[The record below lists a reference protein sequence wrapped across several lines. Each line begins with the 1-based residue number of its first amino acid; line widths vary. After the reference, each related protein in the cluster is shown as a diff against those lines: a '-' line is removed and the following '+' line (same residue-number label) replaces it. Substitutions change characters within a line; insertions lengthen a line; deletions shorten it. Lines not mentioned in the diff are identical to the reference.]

1 MGCRGDWNCRRRL
14 RPRLPGLARKTVPK
28 TQIWSLR
35 VNNLARRVLLV
46 MLLGVFV
53 YGALVLVRDTQ
64 AIGDLLKRF
73 AWSTFGL
80 ACALAF
86 GNYLLRFLKWE
97 YYLARLDIRGIPKF
111 DSLLIFLSGFVLTVT
126 PGKVGEVFKSL
137 ILFQLKKIPIERTAP
152 IVIAERVTDLIG
164 IITIIAIGSASFQGG
179 LIWAGFGAATV
190 LALLIFI
197 AFPAISTPLV
207 NLLPR
212 LPGPLGRLG
221 QRLSPKIQ
229 DALGGL
235 RTIVAPAQ
243 LVWPTLLSIV
253 AWSLE
258 GLGLW
263 VILQGFGEVSSLT
276 RTMFFYSTATLAG
289 ALVPV
294 PGGLGVTE
302 KLLEEQMAR
311 LGGIP
316 AATATA
322 SMILIRFATL
332 WFAVAVGFAAL
343 AMLRAR
349 YGQAVLGGEPVPA
362 REHDVAPPQVSS
374 ANSPELDST
383 SDAQ

>member
-1 MGCRGDWNCRRRL
+1 
-14 RPRLPGLARKTVPK
+14 
-28 TQIWSLR
+28 
-35 VNNLARRVLLV
+35 VNRLARRVLSV
-46 MLLGVFV
+46 MLLGVLL
-53 YGALVLVRDTQ
+53 YGVLVLYRDTNEIS
-64 AIGDLLKRF
+64 ALLSRY

-97 YYLARLDIRGIPKF
+97 YYLARLDIRGIPKV
-111 DSLLIFLSGFVLTVT
+111 DSLLVFLSGFVLTVT
-126 PGKVGEVFKSL
+126 PGKVGEVFKSV

-164 IITIIAIGSASFQGG
+164 IIAIITIGSASFAGG
-179 LIWAGFGAATV
+179 LLWAGFGAATV
-190 LALLIFI
+190 VALLVFI
-197 AFPAISTPLV
+197 AFPRVSTPFV
-207 NLLPR
+207 NILPR
-212 LPGPLGRLG
+212 LPGPLGRTG
-221 QRLSPKIQ
+221 VRLAPKI
-229 DALGGL
+229 DEALHGL
-235 RTIVAPAQ
+235 RAIVAPVQ

-258 GLGLW
+258 GIGLW
-263 VILQGFGEVSSLT
+263 VILRGFGEVSSLA

-311 LGGIP
+311 LGGVP

-343 AMLRAR
+343 ALLRAR
-349 YGQAVLGGEPVPA
+349 HGRAVLGGEPS
-362 REHDVAPPQVSS
+362 APH
-374 ANSPELDST
+374 ELDVSQPVATSPTTSPLDGT
-383 SDAQ
+383 SDAR

>member
-1 MGCRGDWNCRRRL
+1 
-14 RPRLPGLARKTVPK
+14 
-28 TQIWSLR
+28 

-46 MLLGVFV
+46 MLLGVFL
-53 YGALVLVRDTQ
+53 YGALVLYRDTN
-64 AIGDLLKRF
+64 AIADLLKRY
-73 AWSTFGL
+73 AWSTFVI
-80 ACALAF
+80 ACGLAF
-86 GNYLLRFLKWE
+86 GNYLLRYLKWE

-111 DSLLIFLSGFVLTVT
+111 DSLLVFLSGFVLTVT

-137 ILFQLKKIPIERTAP
+137 ILFQLKQIPIERTAP

-164 IITIIAIGSASFQGG
+164 IITIIAIGSSSFQGG

-190 LALLIFI
+190 VALLIFI
-197 AFPAISTPLV
+197 AFPAVSTPFI

-212 LPGPLGRLG
+212 LPGPLGRAG
-221 QRLSPKIQ
+221 QRFAPKIQ

-243 LVWPTLLSIV
+243 LVWPTLLSIA

-258 GLGLW
+258 GIGLW
-263 VILQGFGEVSSLT
+263 VILQGFGEVSSLA

-311 LGGIP
+311 LGGVP

-343 AMLRAR
+343 ALLRAR
-349 YGQAVLGGEPVPA
+349 HGQAVLGGEPLPPREIDVSPA
-362 REHDVAPPQVSS
+362 LASPANPSAPGGS
-374 ANSPELDST
+374 
-383 SDAQ
+383 SDAR

>member
-1 MGCRGDWNCRRRL
+1 M
-14 RPRLPGLARKTVPK
+14 
-28 TQIWSLR
+28 
-35 VNNLARRVLLV
+35 NNLVRRVLLV
-46 MLLGVFV
+46 MLLGVFI
-53 YGALVLVRDTQ
+53 YGALVLVRDTR
-64 AIGDLLKRF
+64 AIGDLLQRY

-197 AFPAISTPLV
+197 AFPAVSTPFV

-212 LPGPLGRLG
+212 LPGPLGRIG

-349 YGQAVLGGEPVPA
+349 YGGAVLGGEPVPA
-362 REHDVAPPQVSS
+362 REHDVAPSGTS
-374 ANSPELDST
+374 APTSPKLDGT

>member
-1 MGCRGDWNCRRRL
+1 M
-14 RPRLPGLARKTVPK
+14 
-28 TQIWSLR
+28 
-35 VNNLARRVLLV
+35 NNLARRVLAV
-46 MLLGVFV
+46 MLLGVLI
-53 YGALVLVRDTQ
+53 YGALVLYRDTH
-64 AIGDLLKRF
+64 AIADVLARY
-73 AWSTFGL
+73 AWSTFGI

-111 DSLLIFLSGFVLTVT
+111 DSLLVFLSGFVLTVT

-137 ILFQLKKIPIERTAP
+137 ILFQLKKVPIERTAP
-152 IVIAERVTDLIG
+152 IVISERVTDLIG
-164 IITIIAIGSASFQGG
+164 IITIITIGSSSFAGG

-190 LALLIFI
+190 VALLVFI
-197 AFPAISTPLV
+197 AFPAVSTPFV
-207 NLLPR
+207 RLLPR
-212 LPGPLGRLG
+212 FPGPIGRIG
-221 QRLSPKIQ
+221 QRLAPKIEE
-229 DALGGL
+229 ALGGL

-258 GLGLW
+258 GIGLW
-263 VILQGFGEVSSLT
+263 VILQGFGQVSALA

-311 LGGIP
+311 LGGVP

-343 AMLRAR
+343 GLLRGR
-349 YGQAVLGGEPVPA
+349 YGRAVLGGEPT
-362 REHDVAPPQVSS
+362 PPR
-374 ANSPELDST
+374 ELDVDS
-383 SDAQ
+383 AQPPAPASATANGDSEAS

>member
-1 MGCRGDWNCRRRL
+1 M
-14 RPRLPGLARKTVPK
+14 
-28 TQIWSLR
+28 
-35 VNNLARRVLLV
+35 NNLVRRVLLV
-46 MLLGVFV
+46 MLLGVV
-53 YGALVLVRDTQ
+53 IYGGLVLYRDTH
-64 AIGDLLKRF
+64 AIAALLARY
-73 AWSTFGL
+73 AWSTFGI

-111 DSLLIFLSGFVLTVT
+111 DSLLVFLSGFVLTVT

-137 ILFQLKKIPIERTAP
+137 ILFQLKKVPIERTAP

-164 IITIIAIGSASFQGG
+164 IITIIAIGSSSFAGG

-190 LALLIFI
+190 LALLVFI
-197 AFPAISTPLV
+197 AFPAVSTPFV
-207 NLLPR
+207 RLLPR
-212 LPGPLGRLG
+212 LPGPIGRIG
-221 QRLSPKIQ
+221 QRLGPKIEE
-229 DALGGL
+229 ALNGL
-235 RTIVAPAQ
+235 RAIVAPAQ
-243 LVWPTLLSIV
+243 LVWPTLLSIA

-258 GLGLW
+258 GVGLW
-263 VILQGFGEVSSLT
+263 VILRGFDQVSSLA

-311 LGGIP
+311 LGGVP

-343 AMLRAR
+343 ALLRAR
-349 YGQAVLGGEPVPA
+349 YGRAILGGEPTPA
-362 REHDVAPPQVSS
+362 RELDVSS
-374 ANSPELDST
+374 PDPTST
-383 SDAQ
+383 TSATLKGESEAP

>member
-1 MGCRGDWNCRRRL
+1 MNR
-14 RPRLPGLARKTVPK
+14 
-28 TQIWSLR
+28 
-35 VNNLARRVLLV
+35 LARRVLSV
-46 MLLGVFV
+46 MLLGVLIYGV
-53 YGALVLVRDTQ
+53 LVLYRDTNEIGALLSRY
-64 AIGDLLKRF
+64 
-73 AWSTFGL
+73 AWSTFAL

-97 YYLARLDIRGIPKF
+97 YYLARLDIRGIPKL
-111 DSLLIFLSGFVLTVT
+111 DSLLVFLSGFVLTVT
-126 PGKVGEVFKSL
+126 PGKVGEVFKSV
-137 ILFQLKKIPIERTAP
+137 ILFQLKKVPIERTAP

-164 IITIIAIGSASFQGG
+164 IIAIITIGSASFAGG
-179 LIWAGFGAATV
+179 LVWAGFGTATV
-190 LALLIFI
+190 IALLVFI
-197 AFPAISTPLV
+197 AFPRVSTPFV

-212 LPGPLGRLG
+212 LPGPLGRVG
-221 QRLSPKIQ
+221 VRLAPKI
-229 DALGGL
+229 DEALRGL
-235 RTIVAPAQ
+235 RAIVAPAQ

-258 GLGLW
+258 GIGLW
-263 VILQGFGEVSSLT
+263 VILQGFGETASSLA

-311 LGGIP
+311 LGGVP

-343 AMLRAR
+343 GLLRAR
-349 YGQAVLGGEPVPA
+349 HGRAVLGGEPT
-362 REHDVAPPQVSS
+362 PPR
-374 ANSPELDST
+374 ELDVSQPLAT
-383 SDAQ
+383 SPTTSPLDGASDAR

>member
-1 MGCRGDWNCRRRL
+1 MNR
-14 RPRLPGLARKTVPK
+14 
-28 TQIWSLR
+28 
-35 VNNLARRVLLV
+35 LARRVLSV
-46 MLLGVFV
+46 MLLGVCL
-53 YGALVLVRDTQ
+53 YGALVVYRDTS
-64 AIGDLLKRF
+64 AISAVLARY
-73 AWSTFGL
+73 AWSTFAL

-86 GNYLLRFLKWE
+86 GNYMLRFLKWE
-97 YYLARLDIRGIPKF
+97 YYLARLDIRGIPKL
-111 DSLLIFLSGFVLTVT
+111 DSLLVFLSGFVLTIT
-126 PGKVGEVFKSL
+126 PGKVGEVFKSV

-164 IITIIAIGSASFQGG
+164 IIAIITIGSSSFQGG

-190 LALLIFI
+190 AALLVFI
-197 AFPAISTPLV
+197 AFPRVSTPFLK
-207 NLLPR
+207 LLPR
-212 LPGPLGRLG
+212 LPGPLGRFGERLG
-221 QRLSPKIQ
+221 PKI
-229 DALGGL
+229 DEALHGL
-235 RTIVAPAQ
+235 RAIVAPAQ

-258 GLGLW
+258 GIGLW
-263 VILQGFGEVSSLT
+263 VILRGFGEISSIA

-322 SMILIRFATL
+322 SMILVRFATL

-343 AMLRAR
+343 GLLRAR
-349 YGQAVLGGEPVPA
+349 HGRAVLGGEPTPA
-362 REHDVAPPQVSS
+362 RELDMSTPPPRG
-374 ANSPELDST
+374 A
-383 SDAQ
+383 

>member
-1 MGCRGDWNCRRRL
+1 M
-14 RPRLPGLARKTVPK
+14 
-28 TQIWSLR
+28 
-35 VNNLARRVLLV
+35 NNLVRRVLLV
-46 MLLGVFV
+46 MLMGVFV
-53 YGALVLVRDTQ
+53 YGTLVLYRDTNEM
-64 AIGDLLKRF
+64 AAVLGSY
-73 AWSTFGL
+73 AWTTFGA

-97 YYLARLDIRGIPKF
+97 YYLARLDIRGVPKL
-111 DSLLIFLSGFVLTVT
+111 DSLLIFLSGFVLTIT

-137 ILFQLKKIPIERTAP
+137 ILFQLKKVPIERTAP

-164 IITIIAIGSASFQGG
+164 IITIITIGSAGFAGG

-190 LALLIFI
+190 IALLIFVSV
-197 AFPAISTPLV
+197 PAVSSPFV
-207 NLLPR
+207 RLLPR
-212 LPGPLGRLG
+212 LPGPLGRIGKGLA
-221 QRLSPKIQ
+221 PKI
-229 DALGGL
+229 DAALVGL

-243 LVWPTLLSIV
+243 LVWPTILSIA

-258 GLGLW
+258 GIGLW
-263 VILQGFGEVSSLT
+263 VILQGFGVVSSLA

-294 PGGLGVTE
+294 PGGLGITE
-302 KLLEEQMAR
+302 KLLEEQMTR

-343 AMLRAR
+343 GLLRAR
-349 YGQAVLGGEPVPA
+349 HGGAVLGGEPT
-362 REHDVAPPQVSS
+362 PPR
-374 ANSPELDST
+374 ELDVSNSLGETPASSSLDGT
-383 SDAQ
+383 SDAR

>member
-1 MGCRGDWNCRRRL
+1 LNKL
-14 RPRLPGLARKTVPK
+14 T
-28 TQIWSLR
+28 
-35 VNNLARRVLLV
+35 RRVLIAVLF
-46 MLLGVFV
+46 GVCL
-53 YGALVLVRDTQ
+53 YGALVLYRDTNKI
-64 AIGDLLKRF
+64 AEILAHY
-73 AWSTFGL
+73 AWSTFGI

-86 GNYLLRFLKWE
+86 SNYLLRFLKWE

-111 DSLLIFLSGFVLTVT
+111 DSLLVFLSGFVLTIT

-164 IITIIAIGSASFQGG
+164 IITIIAIGSASFAGG

-190 LALLIFI
+190 LALLVFI
-197 AFPAISTPLV
+197 AFPAVSTPFV
-207 NLLPR
+207 QLLPR
-212 LPGPLGRLG
+212 LPGPLGRAG
-221 QRLSPKIQ
+221 KRLAPKINE
-229 DALGGL
+229 ALGGL

-243 LVWPTLLSIV
+243 LVWPTLLSIA

-258 GLGLW
+258 GVGLW
-263 VILQGFGEVSSLT
+263 VILRGFGEFSSLT

-302 KLLEEQMAR
+302 KLLEEQMSR
-311 LGGIP
+311 LGGVP

-343 AMLRAR
+343 AILRKR
-349 YGQAVLGGEPVPA
+349 YGQGVLGGEPTPPHQLDMSHPVASESNSSSPNDDSNA
-362 REHDVAPPQVSS
+362 R
-374 ANSPELDST
+374 
-383 SDAQ
+383 